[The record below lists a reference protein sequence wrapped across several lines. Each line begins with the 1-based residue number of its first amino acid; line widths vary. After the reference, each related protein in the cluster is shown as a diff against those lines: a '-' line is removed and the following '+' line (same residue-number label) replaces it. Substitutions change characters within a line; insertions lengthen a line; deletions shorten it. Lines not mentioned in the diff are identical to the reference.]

1 VNTTSVEIKRTELGW
16 ARWVRRATI
25 AWWAGA
31 ATLLLAG
38 VLFPTPDRPCNDLFY
53 GLDGP
58 AILSACAGGG
68 PRFGGLTL
76 NGFGRAQEVLL
87 TAAICLAIAGVVAVA
102 SSRRAEMLARTLPA
116 RFVAR
121 LSAAAFAALGLM
133 LTYAGVVELVLVPAL
148 AGLGFLGAAA
158 VLMRAA
164 RVPTRCALR
173 VS

>member
-1 VNTTSVEIKRTELGW
+1 VNTTSVEITRTELGW

-38 VLFPTPDRPCNDLFY
+38 VLFPTPDRPCNPSY

-58 AILSACAGGG
+58 AIFINCAGGG

-76 NGFGRAQEVLL
+76 SGFGRAQEVLL
-87 TAAICLAIAGVVAVA
+87 TAAICLAIAAVVAVA

-133 LTYAGVVELVLVPAL
+133 LTYVSVVELVLVPAL

-158 VLMRAA
+158 VLTRAA